1 MLSFKKVEL
10 RKNLYNF
17 LTLFQRLEYHQS
29 YRQKR
34 KQRHIKRTTAFMRN
48 IDYARLCDYSLANLL
63 KCEITGTSFY
73 LTKCGFLR
81 KHKKS
86 ELATVIK
93 EPFRNK
99 CLSEVLICNKK
110 AMLMVD
116 FMAYARQ
123 VPVKNRN

>member
-29 YRQKR
+29 YRPKR
-34 KQRHIKRTTAFMRN
+34 KRHIKRTTAFMQN

-73 LTKCGFLR
+73 LTKYGFLH

>member
-29 YRQKR
+29 YRPKR
-34 KQRHIKRTTAFMRN
+34 KRHIKRTTAFMQN

-73 LTKCGFLR
+73 LTKCSFLH

>member
-1 MLSFKKVEL
+1 
-10 RKNLYNF
+10 
-17 LTLFQRLEYHQS
+17 
-29 YRQKR
+29 
-34 KQRHIKRTTAFMRN
+34 MRN

-73 LTKCGFLR
+73 LTKCGFLH

-123 VPVKNRN
+123 VPVKNRNKRKYI